1 MSTVYWVLDEVL
13 KILKQNIV
21 NALTELFDKKIK
33 SKINSYY
40 HSVLSTTGRSVE
52 DNKEAQK
59 KKHLNQSW
67 RIRSLA
73 HSQAQCLNLEESC

>member
-52 DNKEAQK
+52 DNK
-59 KKHLNQSW
+59 
-67 RIRSLA
+67 
-73 HSQAQCLNLEESC
+73 